1 MSRPSI
7 EDYLAFAVAQA
18 HRQLHNDL
26 ETEMQKEGM
35 SVEHWRVLETLSDRT
50 GRSMGELAEH
60 VLMNHPALT
69 KLVDRMVASGLVHR
83 VADPTDQRRVLV
95 HMTDRGTAI
104 FTRLKRRA
112 DEHNAGVEQAFGAS
126 KTAAL
131 RALLQDL
138 VAERRELERN

>member
-1 MSRPSI
+1 MSRPTI

-35 SVEHWRVLETLSDRT
+35 SVEQWRVLETLSDRA
-50 GRSMGELAEH
+50 GRSMGELAES

-69 KLVDRMVASGLVHR
+69 KLIDRMVASGLVHR
-83 VADPTDQRRVLV
+83 VADPGDQRRVLV
-95 HMTDRGTAI
+95 HMTDRGRAI
-104 FTRLKRRA
+104 LTRLKRRA
-112 DEHNAGVEQAFGAS
+112 EEHNDSVEQAFGSS
-126 KTAAL
+126 KAAAL

-138 VAERRELERN
+138 VAGRREFERN